1 MSENQNLVGGF
12 ELRNCVASGHSTQ
25 IWEVTEQGSTVP
37 FAMKLLLPDSLK
49 DPEAKAVL
57 KHEFKVGS
65 SMEHPSFV
73 RFHRIEMTRDHGFF
87 IMDYFRAPSLKA
99 QIGNSTTCRSSKS

>member
-37 FAMKLLLPDSLK
+37 FAMKVLGERLK
-49 DPEAKAVL
+49 
-57 KHEFKVGS
+57 
-65 SMEHPSFV
+65 
-73 RFHRIEMTRDHGFF
+73 
-87 IMDYFRAPSLKA
+87 
-99 QIGNSTTCRSSKS
+99 